1 MAATIEIQVKA
12 DIQQAAIGLRALL
25 ADLTKTGTI
34 STSTASVVQS
44 SLNKMTGALDGFS
57 GNDFSASFVTSAGNI
72 TSAAETIQ
80 SAAIGL
86 NATLDSIGANV
97 NLRDLQSAFQVTD
110 KSAEQLVAEIVAL
123 RGAIAQTLDPK
134 IIERFGNQINILQSQ
149 LGDVTIK
156 SAIKIEKVDT
166 QNLNVPLVP
175 VDVSQIKLLR
185 AQIDGAGPSIEKL
198 NAQIDQVGAAL
209 NTATNPKDVVLLRQ
223 NFEELKASLATVQT
237 NALQTAFIDAIKP
250 AQQLENE
257 ISALKEGVRTSLN
270 PDDIVKFS
278 GRIDVLS
285 AQLANIKF
293 GGLDLSTVSAP
304 LNLLQSA
311 FVDSVKTVQQLEN
324 ELEALDR
331 TLIEATDPTSV
342 QILGAQ
348 VIKLR
353 QQLASV
359 KTSGVEGAFN
369 KIGASSVSAAGKL
382 KQLPKA
388 TDSASFALLNLGR
401 VAQDAPFG
409 IMGIAN
415 NLNPLLESFQ
425 RVQKEAGGTKNALK
439 AVVGSLAGGGGLG
452 FALSIASSLAIVF
465 GDKLF
470 GASKQAEQSKKKF
483 DEVKQSLQEVAAGF
497 AADGV
502 SKIEIYRNAL
512 LNLTTP
518 LEDRNKV
525 LDKYNKLV
533 DKQNELSTTDL
544 SNINKINSAVNAQIK
559 IFEQRALVKAAEQ
572 NITDFYKV
580 VFQNQFNLQKKISE
594 SGKGT
599 ANEIVSQLNQA
610 QRNAIPVKSTGIT
623 NLTDA
628 QKAAIPVI
636 GKFDKNILNSTK
648 GLESF
653 NTAAD
658 ISGFTVG
665 DQQNAFDKVGLSANG
680 FINNIKNAKLQIA
693 DLFQFINGIQKEGGI
708 SVLDNFDAK
717 DKKVNDSTKFNFF
730 EKFFDLK
737 PPVGQVQ
744 KQLDEMF
751 QAAHDYA
758 QKNVDLFKVKVGD
771 KFIDLS
777 ELQKVGDRKEVV
789 ELGKKVW
796 TSIQQGLV
804 KFKPPKIDLATE
816 VNLVPDVQDTNF
828 TGAIDAFVASMQR
841 IIQGKQ
847 EITQFLDIP
856 DRSQVLDTY
865 ITKFKQI
872 GAALPAL
879 IQIEDVMG
887 NLQNVDPGTAK
898 NSPITFNYEEF
909 IKAIKRAFENAKSEV
924 QIQKEQFQKTI
935 ENIGS
940 SSFAAIGDALGSIV
954 SGSGIGEAFAGLFQ
968 FIGGAIQDLGKQL
981 ITMSA
986 LFAALKKAIASI
998 SPVGSLIAGIG
1009 LVALGG
1015 VIKNIRPKGF
1025 ASGGLVFGPTMGLV
1039 GEGSGTSRSNPEVI
1053 APLDKLK
1060 GFLGN
1065 NSGAPSE
1072 RLVAQVSGANIDLV
1086 LQRFYG
1092 KQRRNG

>member
-34 STSTASVVQS
+34 STSTAATVQS

-175 VDVSQIKLLR
+175 VDVSQIKLLK

-209 NTATNPKDVVLLRQ
+209 NTATNPKDVVLLKQ
-223 NFEELKASLATVQT
+223 NFEELKGSLATVQT

-257 ISALKEGVRTSLN
+257 IAALNNEMRATLN
-270 PDDIVKFS
+270 PDDVVKFA

-311 FVDSVKTVQQLEN
+311 FVDSVKSVQQLEN
-324 ELEALDR
+324 ELEALKNVK
-331 TLIEATDPTSV
+331 LEATDPTSV
-342 QILGAQ
+342 KILDNQI
-348 VIKLR
+348 VKLR

-369 KIGASSVSAAGKL
+369 KIGASSVNAANKL

-483 DEVKQSLQEVAAGF
+483 DEVKQSLQQVAAGF

-502 SKIEIYRNAL
+502 TKIEIYRNAL

-572 NITDFYKV
+572 SITDFYKV
-580 VFQNQFNLQKKISE
+580 VFENQFNLQKKIAE

-599 ANEIVSQLNQA
+599 ANEIVAQLNA
-610 QRNAIPVKSTGIT
+610 GQRGAIPVASTGIT

-628 QKAAIPVI
+628 QKAAIPII
-636 GKFDKNILNSTK
+636 GKFDKNIKNSTQ
-648 GLESF
+648 GLVAF
-653 NTAAD
+653 NSAAD

-680 FINNIKNAKLQIA
+680 FINNIRNAKKQIG
-693 DLFQFINGIQKEGGI
+693 DLFAFINNIQKEGGI
-708 SVLDNFDAK
+708 SVLDNFDTNS
-717 DKKVNDSTKFNFF
+717 KKVNDSTKFNFF

-789 ELGKKVW
+789 ELGKRVW

-804 KFKPPKIDLATE
+804 KFKPPKIELPIE
-816 VNLVPDVQDTNF
+816 IQLVPNDTSLSTEQVQGLVDRFTDAIKGLNEKVNVEPNINVDEVSNADQIIKAFQQRLDSFAKDASQLGNRLGEPVRKAFQGIISNNLSAELNKGIKANMSDEEIKKLQERLKGLGENLAIGLGLLSNVLSGLQGGFETFFDTIISGGGNAF
-828 TGAIDAFVASMQR
+828 QKLGQAISGM
-841 IIQGKQ
+841 
-847 EITQFLDIP
+847 
-856 DRSQVLDTY
+856 
-865 ITKFKQI
+865 ITKLIASLAAMAAISGLISLIIPGAGSFANVFK
-872 GAALPAL
+872 GL
-879 IQIEDVMG
+879 V
-887 NLQNVDPGTAK
+887 
-898 NSPITFNYEEF
+898 
-909 IKAIKRAFENAKSEV
+909 
-924 QIQKEQFQKTI
+924 
-935 ENIGS
+935 S
-940 SSFAAIGDALGSIV
+940 SSLG
-954 SGSGIGEAFAGLFQ
+954 
-968 FIGGAIQDLGKQL
+968 
-981 ITMSA
+981 
-986 LFAALKKAIASI
+986 
-998 SPVGSLIAGIG
+998 
-1009 LVALGG
+1009 
-1015 VIKNIRPKGF
+1015 IKPF

-1065 NSGAPSE
+1065 NNGAPSE